1 MNIVNEENEK
11 KIRVLVTR
19 KQQFRCCSKPNRS
32 KRKPQIEP
40 IQAKTTKN
48 RIWFECIQIFFL
60 LNRMVW
66 FDLRFWFY
74 QPNQTKPQYN
84 KNIN

>member
-1 MNIVNEENEK
+1 MRKMKK

-40 IQAKTTKN
+40 IQIKTTKN
-48 RIWFECIQIFFL
+48 RIWFECIQIFFFTQPHGL
-60 LNRMVW
+60 V
-66 FDLRFWFY
+66 RFAVLVLPTK
-74 QPNQTKPQYN
+74 PNQTA
-84 KNIN
+84 I